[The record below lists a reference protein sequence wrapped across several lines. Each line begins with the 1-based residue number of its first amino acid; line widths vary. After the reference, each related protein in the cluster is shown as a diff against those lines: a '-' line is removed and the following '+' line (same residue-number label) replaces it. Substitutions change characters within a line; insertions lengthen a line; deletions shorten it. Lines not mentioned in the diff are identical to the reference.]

1 MIITRNQIISI
12 LIVFLSVGSV
22 YAQEV
27 PWTFT
32 PSALSHTI
40 FISKENVPT
49 INQVPLDSGDYI
61 GVFFLDD
68 NQQPQNAGFTQWTG
82 DNTFITAYGDD
93 GITDG
98 FQQGEVFGFRIWRRV
113 NTCTLLEFDIDFSTG
128 GIYTSAEKFQTNG
141 ISGISKLAGT
151 SIEIT
156 YSTAT
161 LCTNDPILTPDVPGN
176 LEQIFFSSSDGLW
189 LDEDTGAVD
198 PIQSEEGTYTI
209 SFQSSNCLLSN
220 EFEITIREAPTIDL
234 AALFS
239 GCDSVFI
246 DVDEKTGYNYL
257 WVNEDTSDEIGES
270 AEITIK
276 NSGNYT
282 LQVTNSNQCTLE
294 KTTEVLISS
303 TVSIDNIRF
312 EKNFIPCS
320 TEGELVIRP
329 ESTTGS
335 IPSLS
340 FIMENITGNVFA
352 SSNGTFRSLPEGN
365 YQLTVSDSLKCLSES
380 YSVEF
385 LNQLSC
391 KNAVLTPNND
401 GSLES
406 LYIEENGLAK
416 IYDRNGV
423 IRNELIIPAYW
434 DGRNESGN
442 VLPMG
447 TYLIIVNGTK
457 KMTVTIIK

>member
-1 MIITRNQIISI
+1 MITRNQIISI
-12 LIVFLSVGSV
+12 LIIFLSVSSA

-49 INQVPLDSGDYI
+49 ISQVPLDSGDYI

-68 NQQPQNAGFTQWTG
+68 NQKAQNAGFTQWKG
-82 DNTFITAYGDD
+82 NDTFITAYGDD

-98 FQQGEVFGFRIWRRV
+98 FQPGEVFGFRIWRRV
-113 NTCTLLEFDIDFSTG
+113 NECTLLEFDVDFLTG
-128 GIYTSAEKFQTNG
+128 GIYNSAGEFQTNG

-151 SIEIT
+151 PIGIT
-156 YSTAT
+156 YSTAA
-161 LCTNDPILTPDVPGN
+161 LCTGDPILVPDVPDN
-176 LEQIFFSSSDGLW
+176 TEQTFFSSSNGLW
-189 LDEDTGAVD
+189 LDGNTGTVD
-198 PIQSEEGTYTI
+198 PAQSEAGIYTI
-209 SFQSSNCLLSN
+209 SFQSTNCLLSD
-220 EFEITIREAPTIDL
+220 EFEITIREAPIVDL
-234 AALFS
+234 ATLFS

-246 DVDEKTGYNYL
+246 DVGEDTEYNYR
-257 WVNEDTSDEIGES
+257 WVNEDTSDGIGQS

-282 LQVTNSNQCTLE
+282 LRVTNSNQCTLE
-294 KTTEVLISS
+294 KTIEVLVSS
-303 TVSIDNIRF
+303 PISIDNINL
-312 EKNFIPCS
+312 EKNFIPCG
-320 TEGELVIRP
+320 TEGELIIKL

-335 IPSLS
+335 IPPLS
-340 FIMENITGNVFA
+340 FTMENITGNVFT
-352 SSNGTFRSLPEGN
+352 SSNGIFGSLPEGN

-385 LNQLSC
+385 RNQQSC

-423 IRNELIIPAYW
+423 IRNEIIIPAYW

-457 KMTVTIIK
+457 KMTVTIVK